1 MPNGDQPHEELQ
13 RSLRVRHAATTG
25 DEGVDLL
32 SWQAEHPA
40 QIDLLTVAPELRPQL
55 GAKLIPKRRLLP
67 WPQGAATAAWATRFE
82 TIGFERR
89 DGLAPYFDGE
99 VQQEITD
106 DSIKRL
112 TEARG
117 TR

>member
-1 MPNGDQPHEELQ
+1 MTFAASTAANQAGRGRSAWTASLPNGDQPHEELQ

-82 TIGFERR
+82 TIGF
-89 DGLAPYFDGE
+89 
-99 VQQEITD
+99 
-106 DSIKRL
+106 
-112 TEARG
+112 
-117 TR
+117 